1 LLDAQHQTPL
11 APALSLQSL
20 QAAQAWPEMEFSLCA
35 GRVSSAEL
43 DKLIRQHVFPGE
55 QRPTLLPQFMQGMLT
70 GFMDLVLEH
79 DGRYWVMDY
88 KSNKLP
94 DYQAA
99 QLLEAVLEKRYDV
112 QYVLYILALHR
123 LLKSRL
129 PHYHF
134 ETHIGGAVYVFM
146 RGINDTN
153 AGVHA
158 LRPAFALIDQ
168 LDHLFA
174 EGVA

>member
-1 LLDAQHQTPL
+1 
-11 APALSLQSL
+11 
-20 QAAQAWPEMEFSLCA
+20 MEFKFVASD
-35 GRVSSAEL
+35 VSSARIDQWITEQVL
-43 DKLIRQHVFPGE
+43 PGQTRAPLPVRQ
-55 QRPTLLPQFMQGMLT
+55 LQGMLT
-70 GFMDLVLEH
+70 GFMDLVFEH

-94 DYQAA
+94 DYQAP
-99 QLLEAVLEKRYDV
+99 QLLQAVLDKRYDV

-129 PHYHF
+129 PDYHF

-146 RGINDTN
+146 RGINDAN

-158 LRPAFALIDQ
+158 LCPDFALIDQ
-168 LDHLFA
+168 LDQLFA
-174 EGVA
+174 QVPA